1 MFISPW
7 RLIIRGA
14 TYHYPNHQNGV
25 RGKLALMRLSD
36 WSNDAALAYPVV
48 VYLNED
54 KEMRSITPLETMLF
68 QVTCFQSEA
77 SIGSKP
83 I

>member
-25 RGKLALMRLSD
+25 RGKLVSMRLAK

-48 VYLNED
+48 VY
-54 KEMRSITPLETMLF
+54 
-68 QVTCFQSEA
+68 
-77 SIGSKP
+77 
-83 I
+83 